1 MPTDELKRH
10 CRNCGGGDHYLT
22 EVNAGGGIFPS
33 VLPLGFAEWLKNPRY
48 RLRVCGSCGLTES
61 FVVEEFLGAVKEKF
75 ISENS
80 SPPHV
85 GGSTLDSR

>member
-1 MPTDELKRH
+1 MPTAESKPR

-48 RLRVCGSCGLTES
+48 RLRVCGTCGLTEW
-61 FVVEEFLGAVKEKF
+61 FVVEEFLRAVREKF
-75 ISENS
+75 IPENS
-80 SPPHV
+80 SSPHV
-85 GGSTLDSR
+85 DDSTPDSQ